1 MTAVRT
7 DYDPLLCGGRWDRS
21 SGSERTPVVSP
32 PSALVIGSVPSAT
45 TADVESIVGA
55 RPTS

>member
-7 DYDPLLCGGRWDRS
+7 DYDPPFCGGRWDRS

-32 PSALVIGSVPSAT
+32 PSAQMIGSVPSGT
-45 TADVESIVGA
+45 TTCVESIVGA